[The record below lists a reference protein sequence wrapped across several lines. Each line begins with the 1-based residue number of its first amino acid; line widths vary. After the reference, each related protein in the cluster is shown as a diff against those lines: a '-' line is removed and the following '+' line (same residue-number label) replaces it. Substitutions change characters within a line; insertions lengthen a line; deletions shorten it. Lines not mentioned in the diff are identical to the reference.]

1 MNERD
6 EQVIKYYQEQ
16 EKEMIL
22 LFAQWCINHNLD
34 PKAVYQEAYPMQPI
48 NTLLEEVLK
57 DTIDA
62 NESDTI
68 NHELLLQV
76 LQAFG
81 NDDLAFV
88 VAQYGKKTKK

>member
-16 EKEMIL
+16 EREMIL
-22 LFAQWCINHNLD
+22 LFAQWCINHKLD

-48 NTLLEEVLK
+48 NTLLEEVLE
-57 DTIDA
+57 DTVDA
-62 NESDTI
+62 NESDI
-68 NHELLLQV
+68 IEHELLLQV

-88 VAQYGKKTKK
+88 VADYSQKIKK